1 MLVGGKISIFTSVNY
16 PLTPKK
22 TIMKRLLLF
31 LLSIFISLSISAQE
45 KDDEKTI
52 RMDLEELICD
62 YDRSIIPRLT
72 ATYHTEVSE
81 IHMTF
86 YNFGEADIYI
96 IDRRD
101 NIILMQSISETENFT
116 TLPVPIDA
124 GLYYIIVISN
134 LYYAE
139 GEFIVE

>member
-1 MLVGGKISIFTSVNY
+1 
-16 PLTPKK
+16 
-22 TIMKRLLLF
+22 MKRLLLF

-52 RMDLEELICD
+52 RMDLEELISD